1 MNRLWGKRT
10 KRNLRY
16 LIWLGVGLVSFFGAV
31 FAQQMAD
38 KWIAQLPEGKGKVL
52 VQDACVQC
60 HTLQSTVVQRKDRTG
75 WKKTV
80 NDMILR
86 GAFIMPNEAE
96 AIVDYLS
103 AALGPVKAQA
113 PQAKTPPLDLN
124 SASLEELLRATPLER
139 AEAEAILEYRRL
151 HGPFRS
157 VDELKGI
164 KALKP
169 ERFEKIKAF
178 LAVPSTEPKVPQG
191 SSPTK
196 REH

>member
-1 MNRLWGKRT
+1 M
-10 KRNLRY
+10 RY
-16 LIWLGVGLVSFFGAV
+16 LLGLGVGLVSFFGAV

-52 VQDACVQC
+52 VQEACVQC

-86 GAFIMPNEAE
+86 GAFIMPTEAE

-103 AALGPVKAQA
+103 TALGPVKAQA
-113 PQAKTPPLDLN
+113 PPAKTPPLDLN

-157 VDELKGI
+157 LDELKGV

-178 LAVPSTEPKVPQG
+178 LAVPSANPRSPKG